1 MNLQQIEYF
10 ISLAETEHMT
20 RSAELLN
27 TTQPNVSYAITQLET
42 SLGVPLFKKA
52 GRNIKL
58 TKYGKTFYDYAKES
72 LNLLRLGKNIIADE
86 IDPNRG
92 HVSLGFTYTMGSRYV
107 PAIVKSFQEKAEN
120 SSVTFSFLQ
129 GNSSDI
135 INMLREEEIDLGLS
149 SYIEECSDIQFD
161 PFIKQEMVVV
171 VPNDHPLAEKDT
183 VSFKELDGLPFINF
197 GENTG
202 IRHHI
207 DTVLE
212 TAGVKPDIIVSVE
225 EDSSMLGFVSHG
237 FGVTIMPD
245 ITITD
250 AFPVKKIKIND
261 QFQSRLIYLAK
272 LKEAYRSPSLEKFY
286 NFSRNYFNKMY

>member
-10 ISLAETEHMT
+10 IVLAETEHMT

-27 TTQPNVSYAITQLET
+27 TTQPNVSYAITQLES
-42 SLGVPLFKKA
+42 SLGVPLFRKS

-58 TKYGKTFYDYAKES
+58 TKYGKTFYDYGKEA
-72 LNLLRLGKNIIADE
+72 LNLLRLGKSVITDE
-86 IDPNRG
+86 CDPNRG
-92 HVSLGFTYTMGSRYV
+92 HINLGFTYTMGPRYV
-107 PAIVKSFQEKAEN
+107 PAIVKSFKEEEEN
-120 SSVTFSFLQ
+120 SAINFSFLQ

-135 INMLREEEIDLGLS
+135 INMLREEKIDLGLS
-149 SYIEECSDIQFD
+149 SYIEDCPDIQFD
-161 PFIKQEMVVV
+161 LFIKQEMVVV

-225 EDSSMLGFVSHG
+225 EDSSMLEFVSHG

-250 AFPVKKIKIND
+250 AFPVKKIQIND
-261 QFQSRLIYLAK
+261 QFQSRIIYLAT

-286 NFSRNYFNKMY
+286 NFSRNYFNRMY